1 MVRIRVIHASR
12 LLAAAAAIILVI
24 ALAVLVISSAGRAQT
39 VSETAAQA
47 VAAAFSFLRPPAM
60 EFELRGENEHTD
72 RVVGSGMEIEV
83 ARNVPER
90 RSACPRV
97 LIYHTH
103 THEAYQMTDQEAY
116 TPLEN
121 WRTDDSGHNIVRVGD
136 ELTAELEKRG
146 FEVVHDDTDFEQD
159 DLSTSYSRSLEALL
173 QRGDEDYDL
182 IIDLHRDAYV
192 EGAQLTCSYAG
203 RKSANLM
210 VLIGKGDSFQ
220 EKPHFQE
227 NYALACAL
235 TEKINGLCPGLG
247 REVMVKTGRYNQ
259 HFSDH
264 SLLIEV
270 GSNGNTL
277 EEALSSM
284 PILADAI
291 EEVLCGQSTPGV
303 VTVSSDGAK

>member
-1 MVRIRVIHASR
+1 MVKFKVVKAADIA
-12 LLAAAAAIILVI
+12 LAAALVI
-24 ALAVLVISSAGRAQT
+24 LAAAVVAVLLMTRAQKAQPTLAT
-39 VSETAAQA
+39 VTPEPVETSLA
-47 VAAAFSFLRPPAM
+47 LDT
-60 EFELRGENEHTD
+60 ENEHTD
-72 RVVGSGMEIEV
+72 PAVVTRVSSQALPLSNGK
-83 ARNVPER
+83 
-90 RSACPRV
+90 RV

-121 WRTDDSGHNIVRVGD
+121 WRTDDSGHNLVRVGD

>member
-1 MVRIRVIHASR
+1 MVKFKVVKAADIA
-12 LLAAAAAIILVI
+12 LAAALVI
-24 ALAVLVISSAGRAQT
+24 LAAAVVTVLLMTRAQNAQPT
-39 VSETAAQA
+39 LAAVTPEPAETSLA
-47 VAAAFSFLRPPAM
+47 LDT
-60 EFELRGENEHTD
+60 ENEHTD
-72 RVVGSGMEIEV
+72 PAVVTRVSSQALPLSNGK
-83 ARNVPER
+83 
-90 RSACPRV
+90 RV

-173 QRGDEDYDL
+173 QREDEDYDL

>member
-1 MVRIRVIHASR
+1 MVKFKVVKAADIA
-12 LLAAAAAIILVI
+12 LAAALVI
-24 ALAVLVISSAGRAQT
+24 LAAAVVAVLLMTRAQKAQPTLAT
-39 VSETAAQA
+39 VTPEPAETSLA
-47 VAAAFSFLRPPAM
+47 LDT
-60 EFELRGENEHTD
+60 ENEHTD
-72 RVVGSGMEIEV
+72 PAVVTRVSSQALPLSNGK
-83 ARNVPER
+83 
-90 RSACPRV
+90 RV

-121 WRTDDSGHNIVRVGD
+121 WRTDDRSHNIVRVGD

>member
-1 MVRIRVIHASR
+1 MVKFKVVKAADIA
-12 LLAAAAAIILVI
+12 LAAALVI
-24 ALAVLVISSAGRAQT
+24 LAAAVVAVLLMTRAQKAQPTLAT
-39 VSETAAQA
+39 VTPEPVETSLA
-47 VAAAFSFLRPPAM
+47 LDT
-60 EFELRGENEHTD
+60 ENEHTD
-72 RVVGSGMEIEV
+72 PAVVTRVSSQALPLSNGK
-83 ARNVPER
+83 
-90 RSACPRV
+90 RV

-291 EEVLCGQSTPGV
+291 EEVL
-303 VTVSSDGAK
+303 

>member
-1 MVRIRVIHASR
+1 MVKFKVVKAADIA
-12 LLAAAAAIILVI
+12 LAAALVI
-24 ALAVLVISSAGRAQT
+24 LAAAVVALLLMTRAQKAQPTLVT
-39 VSETAAQA
+39 VTPEPAETSLA
-47 VAAAFSFLRPPAM
+47 LDT
-60 EFELRGENEHTD
+60 ENEHTD
-72 RVVGSGMEIEV
+72 PAVVTRVSSQALPLSNGK
-83 ARNVPER
+83 
-90 RSACPRV
+90 RV

-103 THEAYQMTDQEAY
+103 THEAYQMTDQEPY

-121 WRTDDSGHNIVRVGD
+121 WRTDDRSHNIVRVGD

-173 QRGDEDYDL
+173 QRADEDYDL
-182 IIDLHRDAYV
+182 IIDLHRDAYI

>member
-1 MVRIRVIHASR
+1 MVKFKVVKAADIA
-12 LLAAAAAIILVI
+12 LAAALVI
-24 ALAVLVISSAGRAQT
+24 LAAAVVAVLLMTRAQKAQPTLAT
-39 VSETAAQA
+39 VTPEPVETSLA
-47 VAAAFSFLRPPAM
+47 LDT
-60 EFELRGENEHTD
+60 ENEHTD
-72 RVVGSGMEIEV
+72 PAVVTRVSSQALPLSNGK
-83 ARNVPER
+83 
-90 RSACPRV
+90 RV

-121 WRTDDSGHNIVRVGD
+121 WRTDDSVHNIVRVGD

>member
-1 MVRIRVIHASR
+1 MVKFKVVKAADIA
-12 LLAAAAAIILVI
+12 LAAALVI
-24 ALAVLVISSAGRAQT
+24 LAAAVVALLLMTRAQKAQPTLVT
-39 VSETAAQA
+39 VTPEPAETSLALGA
-47 VAAAFSFLRPPAM
+47 
-60 EFELRGENEHTD
+60 ENEHTD
-72 RVVGSGMEIEV
+72 PAVVTRVSSQALPLSNGK
-83 ARNVPER
+83 
-90 RSACPRV
+90 RV

-121 WRTDDSGHNIVRVGD
+121 WRTDDRSHNIVRVGD

-173 QRGDEDYDL
+173 QRADEDYDL

-303 VTVSSDGAK
+303 VAVSSDGAK

>member
-1 MVRIRVIHASR
+1 MVKFKVVKAADIA
-12 LLAAAAAIILVI
+12 LAAALVI
-24 ALAVLVISSAGRAQT
+24 LAAAVVALLLMTRAQKAQPTLVT
-39 VSETAAQA
+39 VTPEPAETSLA
-47 VAAAFSFLRPPAM
+47 LDT
-60 EFELRGENEHTD
+60 ENEHTD
-72 RVVGSGMEIEV
+72 PAVVTRVSSQALPLSNGK
-83 ARNVPER
+83 
-90 RSACPRV
+90 RV

-121 WRTDDSGHNIVRVGD
+121 WRTDDRSHNIVRVGD

-173 QRGDEDYDL
+173 QRADEDYDL

-259 HFSDH
+259 HFSNH

>member
-1 MVRIRVIHASR
+1 MVKFKVVKAADIA
-12 LLAAAAAIILVI
+12 LAAALVI
-24 ALAVLVISSAGRAQT
+24 LAAAVVAVLLMTRAQKAQPTLAT
-39 VSETAAQA
+39 VTPEPAETSLA
-47 VAAAFSFLRPPAM
+47 LDT
-60 EFELRGENEHTD
+60 ENEHTD
-72 RVVGSGMEIEV
+72 PAVVTRVSSQALPLSNGK
-83 ARNVPER
+83 
-90 RSACPRV
+90 RV

-121 WRTDDSGHNIVRVGD
+121 WRTDDRSHNIVRVGD

-173 QRGDEDYDL
+173 QRADEDYDL

-291 EEVLCGQSTPGV
+291 EEVLCGQSVPGV

>member
-1 MVRIRVIHASR
+1 MVKFKVVKAADIA
-12 LLAAAAAIILVI
+12 LAAALVI
-24 ALAVLVISSAGRAQT
+24 LAAAVVALLLMTRAQKAQPTLVT
-39 VSETAAQA
+39 VTPEPAETSLA
-47 VAAAFSFLRPPAM
+47 LDT
-60 EFELRGENEHTD
+60 ENEHTD
-72 RVVGSGMEIEV
+72 PAVVTRVSSQALPLSNGK
-83 ARNVPER
+83 
-90 RSACPRV
+90 RV

-121 WRTDDSGHNIVRVGD
+121 WRTDDSSHNIVRVGD

-173 QRGDEDYDL
+173 QRADEDYDL
-182 IIDLHRDAYV
+182 IIDLHRDAYI

-210 VLIGKGDSFQ
+210 VLIGKGDSFR

>member
-1 MVRIRVIHASR
+1 MVKFKVVKAADIA
-12 LLAAAAAIILVI
+12 LAAALVI
-24 ALAVLVISSAGRAQT
+24 LAAAVVALLLMTRAQKAQPTLVT
-39 VSETAAQA
+39 VTPEPAETSLA
-47 VAAAFSFLRPPAM
+47 LDT
-60 EFELRGENEHTD
+60 ENEHTD
-72 RVVGSGMEIEV
+72 PAVVTRVSSQALPLSNGK
-83 ARNVPER
+83 
-90 RSACPRV
+90 RV

-121 WRTDDSGHNIVRVGD
+121 WRTDDRSHNIVRVGD

-173 QRGDEDYDL
+173 QRADEDYDL
-182 IIDLHRDAYV
+182 IIDLHRDAYI

>member
-1 MVRIRVIHASR
+1 MVKFKVVKAADIA
-12 LLAAAAAIILVI
+12 LAAALVI
-24 ALAVLVISSAGRAQT
+24 LAAAVVAVLLMTRAQKAQPTLAT
-39 VSETAAQA
+39 VTPEPVETSLA
-47 VAAAFSFLRPPAM
+47 LDT
-60 EFELRGENEHTD
+60 ENEHTD
-72 RVVGSGMEIEV
+72 PAVVTRVSSQALPLSNGK
-83 ARNVPER
+83 
-90 RSACPRV
+90 RV

-173 QRGDEDYDL
+173 QRGDEGYDL

>member
-1 MVRIRVIHASR
+1 MVKFKVVKAADIALAEALVI
-12 LLAAAAAIILVI
+12 LAAAVV
-24 ALAVLVISSAGRAQT
+24 AVLLMTRAQKAQPTLAT
-39 VSETAAQA
+39 VTPEPVETSLA
-47 VAAAFSFLRPPAM
+47 LDT
-60 EFELRGENEHTD
+60 ENEHTD
-72 RVVGSGMEIEV
+72 PAVVTRVSSQALPLSNGK
-83 ARNVPER
+83 
-90 RSACPRV
+90 RV
-97 LIYHTH
+97 LMDHTH

>member
-1 MVRIRVIHASR
+1 MVKFKVVKAADIA
-12 LLAAAAAIILVI
+12 LAAALVI
-24 ALAVLVISSAGRAQT
+24 LAAAVVAVLLMTRAQKAQPTLAT
-39 VSETAAQA
+39 VTPEPVETSLA
-47 VAAAFSFLRPPAM
+47 LDT
-60 EFELRGENEHTD
+60 ENEHTD
-72 RVVGSGMEIEV
+72 PAVVTRVSSQALPLSNGK
-83 ARNVPER
+83 
-90 RSACPRV
+90 RV

-235 TEKINGLCPGLG
+235 TEKINVLCPGLG

>member
-1 MVRIRVIHASR
+1 MVKFKVVKAADIA
-12 LLAAAAAIILVI
+12 LAAALVI
-24 ALAVLVISSAGRAQT
+24 LAAAVVAVLLMTRAQK
-39 VSETAAQA
+39 AQPTL
-47 VAAAFSFLRPPAM
+47 AAATPEPA
-60 EFELRGENEHTD
+60 ETSLALDTENEHTD
-72 RVVGSGMEIEV
+72 PAVVTRVSSQALPLSNGK
-83 ARNVPER
+83 
-90 RSACPRV
+90 RV

-121 WRTDDSGHNIVRVGD
+121 WRTDDSSHNIVRVGD

-173 QRGDEDYDL
+173 QREDEDYDL

>member
-1 MVRIRVIHASR
+1 MVKFKVVKAADIA
-12 LLAAAAAIILVI
+12 LAAALVI
-24 ALAVLVISSAGRAQT
+24 LAAAVVAVLLMIRAQKAQPTLAT
-39 VSETAAQA
+39 VTPEPVETSLA
-47 VAAAFSFLRPPAM
+47 LDT
-60 EFELRGENEHTD
+60 ENEHTD
-72 RVVGSGMEIEV
+72 PAVVTRVSSQALPLSNGK
-83 ARNVPER
+83 
-90 RSACPRV
+90 RV

-203 RKSANLM
+203 RKIANLM

>member
-1 MVRIRVIHASR
+1 MVKFKVVKAADIA
-12 LLAAAAAIILVI
+12 LAAALVI
-24 ALAVLVISSAGRAQT
+24 LAAAVVAVLLMTRAQKAQPTLAT
-39 VSETAAQA
+39 VTPEPVETTLA
-47 VAAAFSFLRPPAM
+47 LDT
-60 EFELRGENEHTD
+60 ENEHTD
-72 RVVGSGMEIEV
+72 PAVVTRVSSQALPLSNGK
-83 ARNVPER
+83 
-90 RSACPRV
+90 RV

>member
-1 MVRIRVIHASR
+1 MVKFKVVKAADIA
-12 LLAAAAAIILVI
+12 LAAALVI
-24 ALAVLVISSAGRAQT
+24 LAAAVVAVLLMTRAQKAQPTLAT
-39 VSETAAQA
+39 VTPEPVETSLA
-47 VAAAFSFLRPPAM
+47 LDT
-60 EFELRGENEHTD
+60 ENEHTD
-72 RVVGSGMEIEV
+72 PAVVTRVSSQALPLSNGK
-83 ARNVPER
+83 
-90 RSACPRV
+90 RV

-173 QRGDEDYDL
+173 QREDEDYDL

>member
-1 MVRIRVIHASR
+1 MVKFKVVKAADIA
-12 LLAAAAAIILVI
+12 LAAALVI
-24 ALAVLVISSAGRAQT
+24 LAAAVVAVLLMTRAQKAQPTLAT
-39 VSETAAQA
+39 VTPEPVETSLA
-47 VAAAFSFLRPPAM
+47 LDT
-60 EFELRGENEHTD
+60 ENEHTD
-72 RVVGSGMEIEV
+72 PAVVTRVSSQALPLSNGK
-83 ARNVPER
+83 
-90 RSACPRV
+90 RV

-227 NYALACAL
+227 NYVLACAL

>member
-1 MVRIRVIHASR
+1 MVKFKVVKAADIA
-12 LLAAAAAIILVI
+12 LAAALVI
-24 ALAVLVISSAGRAQT
+24 LAAAVVALLLMTRAQKAQPTLVT
-39 VSETAAQA
+39 VTPEPGETSLA
-47 VAAAFSFLRPPAM
+47 LDT
-60 EFELRGENEHTD
+60 ENEHTD
-72 RVVGSGMEIEV
+72 PAVVTRVSSQVLPLSNGK
-83 ARNVPER
+83 
-90 RSACPRV
+90 RV

-103 THEAYQMTDQEAY
+103 THEAYQMTDQEPY

-121 WRTDDSGHNIVRVGD
+121 WRTDDRSHNIVRVGD

-173 QRGDEDYDL
+173 QRADEDYDL

>member
-1 MVRIRVIHASR
+1 MVKFKVVKAADIA
-12 LLAAAAAIILVI
+12 LAAALVI
-24 ALAVLVISSAGRAQT
+24 LAAAVVAVLLMTRAQKAQPTLAT
-39 VSETAAQA
+39 VTPEPAETSLA
-47 VAAAFSFLRPPAM
+47 LDT
-60 EFELRGENEHTD
+60 ENEHTD
-72 RVVGSGMEIEV
+72 PAVVTRVSSQALPLSNGK
-83 ARNVPER
+83 
-90 RSACPRV
+90 RV

-121 WRTDDSGHNIVRVGD
+121 WRTDDRSHNIVRVGD

-173 QRGDEDYDL
+173 QRADEDYDL

-235 TEKINGLCPGLG
+235 TERINGLCPGLG

-291 EEVLCGQSTPGV
+291 EEVLCGQNTPGV

>member
-1 MVRIRVIHASR
+1 MVKFKVVKAADIA
-12 LLAAAAAIILVI
+12 LAAALVI
-24 ALAVLVISSAGRAQT
+24 LAAAVVAVLLMTRAQKAQPTLAT
-39 VSETAAQA
+39 VTPEPVETSLA
-47 VAAAFSFLRPPAM
+47 LDT
-60 EFELRGENEHTD
+60 ENEHTD
-72 RVVGSGMEIEV
+72 PAVVTRVSSQALPLSNGK
-83 ARNVPER
+83 
-90 RSACPRV
+90 RV

-277 EEALSSM
+277 EEALPSM

>member
-1 MVRIRVIHASR
+1 MVKFKVVKAADIA
-12 LLAAAAAIILVI
+12 LAAALVI
-24 ALAVLVISSAGRAQT
+24 LAAAVVALLLMTRAQKAQPTLVT
-39 VSETAAQA
+39 VTPEPGETSLA
-47 VAAAFSFLRPPAM
+47 LDT
-60 EFELRGENEHTD
+60 ENEHTD
-72 RVVGSGMEIEV
+72 PAVVTRVSSQALPLSNGK
-83 ARNVPER
+83 
-90 RSACPRV
+90 RV

-121 WRTDDSGHNIVRVGD
+121 WRTDDRSHNIVRVGD

-173 QRGDEDYDL
+173 QRADEDYDL
-182 IIDLHRDAYV
+182 IIDLHRDAYI

>member
-1 MVRIRVIHASR
+1 MVRFKVVKAADIALAASLVI
-12 LLAAAAAIILVI
+12 LAAAVV
-24 ALAVLVISSAGRAQT
+24 AVLWMTRAQKAQPT
-39 VSETAAQA
+39 LAASTPEPAETSLA
-47 VAAAFSFLRPPAM
+47 LNT
-60 EFELRGENEHTD
+60 ENEHTD
-72 RVVGSGMEIEV
+72 PAVVAQVSSQALPLSNGK
-83 ARNVPER
+83 
-90 RSACPRV
+90 RV

-103 THEAYQMTDQEAY
+103 THEAYQMTEQEAY

-121 WRTDDSGHNIVRVGD
+121 WRTDDNDHNIVRVGD
-136 ELTAELEKRG
+136 ELADELEKRG
-146 FEVVHDDTDFEQD
+146 FEVVHDDSDFEQD
-159 DLSTSYSRSLEALL
+159 DLSSSYSRSLEALL
-173 QRGDEDYDL
+173 QRSAEEFDL

-203 RKSANLM
+203 RKTANLM

-235 TEKINGLCPGLG
+235 TERINGLCPGLG
-247 REVMVKTGRYNQ
+247 RDVMVKTGRYNQ

-277 EEALSSM
+277 EEALCSM

-291 EEVLCGQSTPGV
+291 EELLCGEATPGV
-303 VTVSSDGAK
+303 ITVSSDNAN

>member
-1 MVRIRVIHASR
+1 MVKFKVVKAADIA
-12 LLAAAAAIILVI
+12 LAAALVI
-24 ALAVLVISSAGRAQT
+24 LAAAVVALLLMTRAQKAQPTLVT
-39 VSETAAQA
+39 VTPEPGETSLA
-47 VAAAFSFLRPPAM
+47 LDT
-60 EFELRGENEHTD
+60 ENEHTD
-72 RVVGSGMEIEV
+72 PAVVTRVSSQALPLSNGK
-83 ARNVPER
+83 
-90 RSACPRV
+90 RV

-121 WRTDDSGHNIVRVGD
+121 WRTDDRSHNIVRVGD

-173 QRGDEDYDL
+173 QRADEDYDL
-182 IIDLHRDAYV
+182 IIDLHRDAYI

-303 VTVSSDGAK
+303 VAVSSDGAK

>member
-1 MVRIRVIHASR
+1 MVKFKVVKAADIA
-12 LLAAAAAIILVI
+12 LAAALVI
-24 ALAVLVISSAGRAQT
+24 LAAAVVALLLMTRAQKAQPTLVT
-39 VSETAAQA
+39 VTPEPGETSLA
-47 VAAAFSFLRPPAM
+47 LDT
-60 EFELRGENEHTD
+60 ENEHTD
-72 RVVGSGMEIEV
+72 PAVVTRVSSQALPLSNGK
-83 ARNVPER
+83 
-90 RSACPRV
+90 RV

-103 THEAYQMTDQEAY
+103 THEAYQMTDQEPY

-121 WRTDDSGHNIVRVGD
+121 WRTDDRSHNIVRVGD

-173 QRGDEDYDL
+173 QRADEDYDL
-182 IIDLHRDAYV
+182 IIDLHRDAYI

>member
-1 MVRIRVIHASR
+1 MVKFKVVKAADIA
-12 LLAAAAAIILVI
+12 LAAALVI
-24 ALAVLVISSAGRAQT
+24 LAAAVVAVLLMTLAQKAQPTLAT
-39 VSETAAQA
+39 VTPEPVETSLA
-47 VAAAFSFLRPPAM
+47 LDK
-60 EFELRGENEHTD
+60 ENEHTD
-72 RVVGSGMEIEV
+72 PAVVTRVSSQALPLSNGK
-83 ARNVPER
+83 
-90 RSACPRV
+90 RV

>member
-1 MVRIRVIHASR
+1 MVKFKVVKAADIA
-12 LLAAAAAIILVI
+12 LAAALVI
-24 ALAVLVISSAGRAQT
+24 LAAAVVAVLLMTRAQKT
-39 VSETAAQA
+39 QSTLAAVTPEPAETSLA
-47 VAAAFSFLRPPAM
+47 LDT
-60 EFELRGENEHTD
+60 ENEHTD
-72 RVVGSGMEIEV
+72 PAVVTRVSSQALPLSNGK
-83 ARNVPER
+83 
-90 RSACPRV
+90 RV

-121 WRTDDSGHNIVRVGD
+121 WRTDDSSHNIVRVGD

-173 QRGDEDYDL
+173 QRTDEDYDL

>member
-1 MVRIRVIHASR
+1 MVKFKVVKAADIA
-12 LLAAAAAIILVI
+12 LAAALVI
-24 ALAVLVISSAGRAQT
+24 L
-39 VSETAAQA
+39 
-47 VAAAFSFLRPPAM
+47 AAAVVALLLMTRAKKAQPTLVTVTPEPA
-60 EFELRGENEHTD
+60 ETSLALDTENEHTD
-72 RVVGSGMEIEV
+72 PAVVTRVSSQALPLSNGK
-83 ARNVPER
+83 
-90 RSACPRV
+90 RV

-103 THEAYQMTDQEAY
+103 THEAYQMTDQEPY

-121 WRTDDSGHNIVRVGD
+121 WRTDDRSHNIVRVGD

-173 QRGDEDYDL
+173 QRADEDYDL
-182 IIDLHRDAYV
+182 IIDLHRDAYI

>member
-1 MVRIRVIHASR
+1 MVKFKVVKAADIA
-12 LLAAAAAIILVI
+12 LAAALVI
-24 ALAVLVISSAGRAQT
+24 LAAAVVAVLLMIRAQKAQPTLAT
-39 VSETAAQA
+39 VTPEPVETSLA
-47 VAAAFSFLRPPAM
+47 LDT
-60 EFELRGENEHTD
+60 ENEHTD
-72 RVVGSGMEIEV
+72 PAVVTRVSSQALPLSNGK
-83 ARNVPER
+83 
-90 RSACPRV
+90 RV

-121 WRTDDSGHNIVRVGD
+121 WRTDDSDHNIVRVGD

>member
-1 MVRIRVIHASR
+1 MVKFKVVKAADIA
-12 LLAAAAAIILVI
+12 LAAALVI
-24 ALAVLVISSAGRAQT
+24 LAAAVVALLLMTRAQKAQPTLVT
-39 VSETAAQA
+39 VTPEPAETSLA
-47 VAAAFSFLRPPAM
+47 LDT
-60 EFELRGENEHTD
+60 ENEHTD
-72 RVVGSGMEIEV
+72 PAVVTRVSSQALPLSNGK
-83 ARNVPER
+83 
-90 RSACPRV
+90 RV

-121 WRTDDSGHNIVRVGD
+121 WRTDDRSHNIVRVGD

-173 QRGDEDYDL
+173 QRADEDYDL
-182 IIDLHRDAYV
+182 IIDLHRDAYI

-210 VLIGKGDSFQ
+210 VLIGKGDSFR

>member
-1 MVRIRVIHASR
+1 MVKFKVVKAADIA
-12 LLAAAAAIILVI
+12 LAAALVI
-24 ALAVLVISSAGRAQT
+24 LAAAVVAVLLMIRAQKAQPTLAT
-39 VSETAAQA
+39 VTPEPVETSLA
-47 VAAAFSFLRPPAM
+47 LDT
-60 EFELRGENEHTD
+60 ENEHTD
-72 RVVGSGMEIEV
+72 PAVVTRVSSQALPLSNGK
-83 ARNVPER
+83 
-90 RSACPRV
+90 RV

>member
-1 MVRIRVIHASR
+1 MVKFKVVKAADIA
-12 LLAAAAAIILVI
+12 LAAALVI
-24 ALAVLVISSAGRAQT
+24 LAAAVVALLLMTRAQKAQPTLVT
-39 VSETAAQA
+39 VTPEPGETSLA
-47 VAAAFSFLRPPAM
+47 LDT
-60 EFELRGENEHTD
+60 ENEHTD
-72 RVVGSGMEIEV
+72 PAVVTRVSSQALPLSNG
-83 ARNVPER
+83 R
-90 RSACPRV
+90 RV

-121 WRTDDSGHNIVRVGD
+121 WRTDDRSHNIVRVGD

-173 QRGDEDYDL
+173 QRADEDYDL
-182 IIDLHRDAYV
+182 IIDLHRDAYI

>member
-1 MVRIRVIHASR
+1 MVKFKVVKAADIA
-12 LLAAAAAIILVI
+12 LAAALVI
-24 ALAVLVISSAGRAQT
+24 LAAAVVALLLMTRAQKAQSTLVT
-39 VSETAAQA
+39 VTPEPGETSLA
-47 VAAAFSFLRPPAM
+47 LDT
-60 EFELRGENEHTD
+60 ENEHTD
-72 RVVGSGMEIEV
+72 PAVVTRVSSQALPLSNGK
-83 ARNVPER
+83 
-90 RSACPRV
+90 RV

-121 WRTDDSGHNIVRVGD
+121 WRTDDRSHNIVRVGD

-173 QRGDEDYDL
+173 QRADEDYDL

>member
-1 MVRIRVIHASR
+1 MVKFKVVKAADIA
-12 LLAAAAAIILVI
+12 LAAALVI
-24 ALAVLVISSAGRAQT
+24 L
-39 VSETAAQA
+39 
-47 VAAAFSFLRPPAM
+47 AAAVVALLLMTRAKKAQPTLVTVTPEPA
-60 EFELRGENEHTD
+60 ETSLALDTENEHTD
-72 RVVGSGMEIEV
+72 PAVVTRVSSQALPLSNGK
-83 ARNVPER
+83 
-90 RSACPRV
+90 RV

-121 WRTDDSGHNIVRVGD
+121 WRTDDRSHNIVRVGD

-173 QRGDEDYDL
+173 QRADEDYDL

>member
-1 MVRIRVIHASR
+1 MVKFKVVKAADIA
-12 LLAAAAAIILVI
+12 LAAALVI
-24 ALAVLVISSAGRAQT
+24 LAAAVVAVLLMTRAQKAQPTLAT
-39 VSETAAQA
+39 VTPEPAETSLA
-47 VAAAFSFLRPPAM
+47 LDT
-60 EFELRGENEHTD
+60 ENEHTD
-72 RVVGSGMEIEV
+72 PAVVTRVSSQALPLSNGK
-83 ARNVPER
+83 
-90 RSACPRV
+90 RV

-121 WRTDDSGHNIVRVGD
+121 WRTDDRSHNIVRVGD

-173 QRGDEDYDL
+173 QRADEDYDL
-182 IIDLHRDAYV
+182 IIDLHRDAYI

-291 EEVLCGQSTPGV
+291 EEVLCGQSVPGV

>member
-1 MVRIRVIHASR
+1 MVKFKVVKAADIA
-12 LLAAAAAIILVI
+12 LAAALVI
-24 ALAVLVISSAGRAQT
+24 LAAAVVAVLLMTRAQKAQPTLAT
-39 VSETAAQA
+39 VTPEPVETSLA
-47 VAAAFSFLRPPAM
+47 LDT
-60 EFELRGENEHTD
+60 ENEHTD
-72 RVVGSGMEIEV
+72 PAVVPRVSSQALPLSNGK
-83 ARNVPER
+83 
-90 RSACPRV
+90 RV

>member
-1 MVRIRVIHASR
+1 MVKFKVVKAADIA
-12 LLAAAAAIILVI
+12 LAAALVI
-24 ALAVLVISSAGRAQT
+24 LAAAVVALLLMTRAQKVQPTLVT
-39 VSETAAQA
+39 VTPEPAETSLA
-47 VAAAFSFLRPPAM
+47 LDT
-60 EFELRGENEHTD
+60 ENEHTD
-72 RVVGSGMEIEV
+72 PAVVTRVSSQALPLSNGK
-83 ARNVPER
+83 
-90 RSACPRV
+90 RV

-121 WRTDDSGHNIVRVGD
+121 WRTDDRSHNIVRVGD

-173 QRGDEDYDL
+173 QRADEDYDL
-182 IIDLHRDAYV
+182 IIDLHRDAYI